1 MLPHN
6 ERVNALISR
15 AVKMAELRRLEVT
28 RRKIAIILFGFPP
41 NAGAVGTAAYLEVF
55 QSLFN
60 TLKAMKDAGYDI
72 ELPKSCAELRAE
84 VLGGNA
90 KVYGQ
95 EANVEGQVSADWIVK
110 NTPWLSELE
119 EQWGPAPEGY
129 NLMENL
135 SLY

>member
-1 MLPHN
+1 
-6 ERVNALISR
+6 
-15 AVKMAELRRLEVT
+15 
-28 RRKIAIILFGFPP
+28 
-41 NAGAVGTAAYLEVF
+41 
-55 QSLFN
+55 
-60 TLKAMKDAGYDI
+60 MKDAGYEI

-119 EQWGPAPEGY
+119 EQWGPLLEEY

-135 SLY
+135 SLYSGKTFGNVFVGVQPTFGYEGDPMRLLFEKGFAQRMLFQLFISG